1 MSHKIKIKQVDL
13 SGVTQDNSKTRV
25 LVIDSSGNLS
35 WSNAISGTGGGGG
48 TVGVQNNGTSVL
60 PDTSLF
66 NFSSDFVVSTS
77 GTSGQ
82 VLINAFRFPSNLTV
96 SLSGGKTFG
105 KYVSGDTIPAS
116 GKTPAEVIQLA
127 LVEAIAPT
135 VSLTSPTTV
144 QFNQTA
150 ISNVL
155 NFSYVI
161 NSLGAA
167 VASVSLEWRRG
178 GTGSWTTLSTNTGL
192 TTYTHSLTD
201 TNFNAA
207 AFNYR
212 YTVTDNQGATRTVY
226 LDVTPVPYV
235 APSISLS
242 VVATTATS
250 PETNSTREIGNVSTV
265 LSGSITR
272 NSPLINLSN
281 YTLQYSAN
289 SGPWTDIT
297 GSINVSIGPG
307 TTSLT
312 TVTHNNL
319 SLNASTSIA
328 YRVKVIDIYQTSLS
342 SYVTG
347 GNSTVSFYNLIF
359 YGPVASAPA
368 NSTNVRALPNR
379 MFTFGANPFNL
390 QTGSVE
396 RIFSAAMPTGLSINQ
411 VLDIDAL
418 NANITA
424 NYILSTFT
432 VNNAAG
438 TATSYNVYTMTNAIP
453 YSAGGTPAGNHRH
466 QITR

>member
-35 WSNAISGTGGGGG
+35 WSDAISGTGGGG
-48 TVGVQNNGTSVL
+48 TVGVLSNGTSVL
-60 PDTSLF
+60 PETSLF
-66 NFSSDFVVSTS
+66 NFSSDFTVATS
-77 GTSGQ
+77 GTSGE
-82 VLINAFRFPSNLTV
+82 VVINAFRFPSNLTV

-135 VSLTSPTTV
+135 VSLTSSTVV

-167 VASVSLEWRRG
+167 VSSVLLEWRRG
-178 GTGSWTTLSTNTGL
+178 GAGTWTSLSTNTAL
-192 TTYTHSLTD
+192 TTLTHSLTD
-201 TNFNAA
+201 TSFNAA
-207 AFNYR
+207 VFNYR
-212 YTVTDNQGATRTVY
+212 YTVTDNQGATTTAT
-226 LDVTPVPYV
+226 LNITPVAYV

-242 VVATTATS
+242 VVATSATS
-250 PETNSTREIGNVSTV
+250 PETNSTREIGNISTV

-272 NSPLINLSN
+272 NSPLINLTN

-289 SGPWTDIT
+289 GGAWTDIT
-297 GSINVSIGPG
+297 GSISVPIGPG

-312 TVTHNNL
+312 TVTHNNAL
-319 SLNASTSIA
+319 LNASTSIA

-359 YGPVASAPA
+359 YGPVSSAPA
-368 NSTNVRALPNR
+368 NSAAVRSLTNR
-379 MFTFGANPFNL
+379 MFTFSSNPFNL
-390 QTGSVE
+390 QTGTVE
-396 RIFSAAMPTGLSINQ
+396 RIFTAALPASLTITQ
-411 VLDIDAL
+411 VLDLDAL

-424 NYILSTFT
+424 NYILSSFN

-438 TATSYNVYTMTNAIP
+438 TATAYNVYTMTNAIP
-453 YSAGGTPAGNHRH
+453 YSSGGTPAGNHRH